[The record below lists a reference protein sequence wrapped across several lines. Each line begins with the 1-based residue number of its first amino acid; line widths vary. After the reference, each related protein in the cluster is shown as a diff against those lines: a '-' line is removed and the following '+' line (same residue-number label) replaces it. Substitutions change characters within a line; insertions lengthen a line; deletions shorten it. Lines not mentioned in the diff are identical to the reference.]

1 VQALTSPGNYHDVGV
16 FGLGYRIPLYAR
28 GDSIDVVAG
37 YSDVDSGTVQDLFAV
52 TGKGAVYAL
61 RYNQGLN
68 KWRDIE
74 HKLVYGLDYRAY
86 QNNVNPVGGNISLV
100 PDITVHPFSATYFA
114 SLRQEEREI
123 SVFASFV
130 QNLPGGNDGTDDV
143 FKKARFQVGT
153 AGYRLFRFGGTYSR
167 SIVNDWQGRIRVD
180 AQYTED
186 ALVTGEQFAI
196 GGADN
201 VRGFNE
207 RYTSNDKGYRTN
219 FEIYTPDW
227 AKLVGLTDG
236 RLRFVGF
243 YDTGVTYRNQP
254 LPGEHDASSLDSVGV
269 GLRFSHKNY
278 FTARVDF
285 AHVLHDGSQNTVPDG
300 RRNLNVI
307 HFSTAVVW

>member
-1 VQALTSPGNYHDVGV
+1 
-16 FGLGYRIPLYAR
+16 
-28 GDSIDVVAG
+28 VAG

-68 KWRDIE
+68 KWGDVE
-74 HKLVYGLDYRAY
+74 HRLVYGLDYRAY
-86 QNNVNPVGGNISLV
+86 QNNVLPVGGNTNLV
-100 PDITVHPFSATYFA
+100 PDITIHPFSATYFA
-114 SLRQEEREI
+114 NLRQEQREL
-123 SVFASFV
+123 SGFVSFV
-130 QNLPGGNDGTDDV
+130 QNIPGGNDGTDDV

-153 AGYRLFRFGGTYSR
+153 AGYRLFRFGGSYSR
-167 SIVNDWQGRIRVD
+167 SIVADWQVRIRLD

-219 FEIYTPDW
+219 WEVYTPDW
-227 AKLVGLTDG
+227 AKKIGLNEG

-254 LPGEHDASSLDSVGV
+254 LPGELESASLDSVGL
-269 GLRFSHKNY
+269 GLRFSHKTY
-278 FTARVDF
+278 LTARIDW
-285 AHVLHDGSQNTVPDG
+285 AHVMHDGSANPVPDG
-300 RRNLNVI
+300 RRNINKV